1 MTGENFLWFACGFA
15 SALIGSLLSMRS
27 MAKRLDR

>member
-15 SALIGSLLSMRS
+15 SALIGAIFAIRSLL
-27 MAKRLDR
+27 KRLDR